1 MKLKR
6 IYIENYK
13 TYRKLD
19 LNLEVTDERPIILIG
34 GANGCGKTTLFDAIY
49 HALYGLQITN
59 RRQFEEIFNSGVK
72 NEVGMVDKSIV
83 LEVTFSGRVLG
94 QETPYKLRRSYLYTG
109 ERVLESVVLNMDGN
123 TYTYGSGS
131 TVAQR
136 STNEMIVNKIIS
148 ANLPAELSNYFLF
161 DAMKTSDLVKE
172 EQINKLIM
180 KNINSVMGFNKY
192 TQLENAASVYLDE
205 KKAER
210 LENENM
216 RKEYIHL
223 TRQKVELEKEVAQLN
238 DDYNAALNYANE
250 HKQQYEQLK
259 EGRNSD
265 DVVRDKMRQIEES
278 INNYAKK
285 EKEYRQD
292 ADTISKEIE
301 LKVIMPKL
309 ANIISTEVELILNEK
324 EDVSA
329 ARGNILNAQQIEM
342 VTESVVSLLQER
354 YPQMGKISIGEIVE
368 EIKRAQDNS
377 DDYND
382 KYSYLNEADTNVL
395 RNLVQ
400 QSYTNPFLALDERR
414 GSLEL
419 ELADMPKKNEQ
430 LEEYKRVLIGKDYSI
445 IELYEA
451 NDRKISELKTKMVE
465 KKNDIKELERK
476 ISTYDYDMPQVP
488 DPQYDMLCKLPSFF
502 KSLSRKLLQAKKAN
516 IERMMKEQLN
526 INLVIYA
533 GYIGRVELS
542 ADDSDEISFKMFHK
556 NGNEIYLSQ
565 LNAGA
570 KQTVMQVLLKV
581 LYELGDYDPPV
592 MIDTVMGV
600 LDKESRE
607 VIINHYFPDLAHQ
620 TILLS
625 TDTEITTET
634 DFKKIVAYV
643 AKTYTLHRDQEQQCT
658 MVSEDYFGL
667 QTYDFFFL
675 KVHIKSV

>member
-19 LNLEVTDERPIILIG
+19 LNLEVTSDRPIILIG

-49 HALYGLQITN
+49 SALYGLKISN
-59 RRQFEEIFNSGVK
+59 KRQFEEIFNSGVK
-72 NEVGMVDKSIV
+72 NESGIEGKTIM
-83 LEVTFSGRVLG
+83 LEITFSGVVLG
-94 QETPYKLRRSYLYTG
+94 QETPYRLRRAYKFVDG
-109 ERVLESVVLNMDGN
+109 KIQESNVLNMNGN
-123 TYTYGSGS
+123 SYTYGTGS
-131 TVAQR
+131 TAVKR
-136 STNEMIVNKIIS
+136 STNEAIVNKIIS

-192 TQLENAASVYLDE
+192 TQLQNAASAYLDE

-210 LENENM
+210 LENENL
-216 RKEYIHL
+216 RAEYLKL
-223 TRQKVELEKEVAQLN
+223 TKQKVEMERDVASLN
-238 DDYNAALNYANE
+238 DAYNDALNYAND

-265 DVVRDKMRQIEES
+265 EVIRDKMRQIEES
-278 INNYAKK
+278 INSYYQK

-292 ADTISKEIE
+292 AEAISKDLE
-301 LKVIMPKL
+301 LRVFLPKV

-324 EDVSA
+324 EQVAS
-329 ARGNILNAQQIEM
+329 ARGNILNDQQIEK
-342 VTESVVSLLQER
+342 VTQEVVELLKAK
-354 YPQMGKISIGEIVE
+354 YPQLAEVSISEIIA
-368 EIKRAQDNS
+368 EIKKAQDAS
-377 DDYND
+377 EDYND
-382 KYSYLNEADTNVL
+382 KFSYLSDKDVSVL
-395 RNLVQ
+395 KNLVQ
-400 QSYTNPFLALDERR
+400 QSYSNPYIALDERR
-414 GSLEL
+414 ENLDLEL
-419 ELADMPKKNEQ
+419 VDMPKKKEQ
-430 LEEYKRVLIGKDYSI
+430 LEEYKRALTGSDYSI

-451 NDRKISELKTKMVE
+451 NDRRIEEIKAKIAE
-465 KKNDIKELERK
+465 KKASIKELEKK

-488 DPQYDMLCKLPSFF
+488 DP
-502 KSLSRKLLQAKKAN
+502 
-516 IERMMKEQLN
+516 E
-526 INLVIYA
+526 
-533 GYIGRVELS
+533 
-542 ADDSDEISFKMFHK
+542 EISFKIFHK

-607 VIINHYFPDLAHQ
+607 VIINRYFPDLAHQ

-643 AKTYTLHRDQEQQCT
+643 ARTYTLHRDQEQQCT
-658 MVSEDYFGL
+658 TVSEDYFGL
-667 QTYDFFFL
+667 QIYDF
-675 KVHIKSV
+675 

>member
-19 LNLEVTDERPIILIG
+19 LNLEVTADRPIILIG

-49 HALYGLQITN
+49 HALYGLKIAN
-59 RRQFEEIFNSGVK
+59 KRQFEEIFNSGVK
-72 NEVGMVDKSIV
+72 NESGMEGKSIK
-83 LEVTFSGRVLG
+83 LEITFSGVVLG
-94 QETPYKLRRSYLYTG
+94 QETPYRLT
-109 ERVLESVVLNMDGN
+109 RVYMYMDGKVRDSVTLNMNGN
-123 TYTYGSGS
+123 SYNYGTGS
-131 TVAQR
+131 TAIQR
-136 STNEMIVNKIIS
+136 STNEAIVNKIIT

-192 TQLENAASVYLDE
+192 TQLEHAASAYLDE

-210 LENENM
+210 LENENLRAEYM
-216 RKEYIHL
+216 KLTKE
-223 TRQKVELEKEVAQLN
+223 KVEMEKEVARLN
-238 DDYNAALNYANE
+238 DEYNEALNYAND

-265 DVVRDKMRQIEES
+265 EVIRDKMRQIEES
-278 INNYAKK
+278 INGYHTK
-285 EKEYRQD
+285 EKDYRQD
-292 ADTISKEIE
+292 AEAVSKELE
-301 LKVIMPKL
+301 LKVFMPKL
-309 ANIISTEVELILNEK
+309 ANVISTEVELILNEK
-324 EDVSA
+324 EEVAS
-329 ARGNILNAQQIEM
+329 ARGNVLNEAQIEK
-342 VTESVVSLLQER
+342 VTQEVVRLIEEK
-354 YPQMGKISIGEIVE
+354 YPQIGEVPISEIVA
-368 EIKRAQDNS
+368 EIKRAQDDS
-377 DDYND
+377 EECND
-382 KYSYLNEADTNVL
+382 KYGFLSDKDTAVL
-395 RNLVQ
+395 KNLVQ
-400 QSYTNPFLALDERR
+400 QSYSNPYLALDERR
-414 GSLEL
+414 ENLNL
-419 ELADMPKKNEQ
+419 ELAEMPKKMEQ
-430 LEEYKRVLIGKDYSI
+430 LEEYKRALSGSDYSI

-451 NDRKISELKTKMVE
+451 NDRKIGELKTKMTD
-465 KKNDIKELERK
+465 KKTAIKELEKK

-488 DPQYDMLCKLPSFF
+488 DPQYDMLCKLPNFF
-502 KSLSRKLLQAKKAN
+502 KTLSRKLLQAKKAS

-542 ADDSDEISFKMFHK
+542 ANDSDEISFKMFHK

-607 VIINHYFPDLAHQ
+607 VIINRYFPDLAHQ

-643 AKTYTLHRDQEQQCT
+643 ARTYTLHRDQEQQCT
-658 MVSEDYFGL
+658 TVSEDYFGL
-667 QTYDFFFL
+667 QIYDF
-675 KVHIKSV
+675 

>member
-6 IYIENYK
+6 IHIENYK
-13 TYRKLD
+13 TYRQLD
-19 LNLEVTDERPIILIG
+19 LNLEVSADRPIILIG

-49 HALYGLQITN
+49 HALYGLKITN

-72 NEVGMVDKSIV
+72 NECGIEEKSIV
-83 LEVTFSGRVLG
+83 LEVTFSGVVLG
-94 QETPYKLRRSYLYTG
+94 QETPYRLRRAYLHTG
-109 ERVLESVVLNMDGN
+109 GRVLESVVLNMNGN
-123 TYTYGSGS
+123 NYTYGSGS
-131 TVAQR
+131 TAVQR
-136 STNEMIVNKIIS
+136 STNEAIVNKIIS

-192 TQLENAASVYLDE
+192 TQLQNAASAYLGE

-210 LENENM
+210 LQNENL
-216 RKEYIHL
+216 RKEYLSL
-223 TRQKVELEKEVAQLN
+223 TKQKAEMEAEVERLN
-238 DDYNAALNYANE
+238 GAYNEALNYAND

-265 DVVRDKMRQIEES
+265 EVIRDKMRQIEES
-278 INNYAKK
+278 IGNYYQK
-285 EKEYRQD
+285 EKDYRQD
-292 ADTISKEIE
+292 AEAVSKELE
-301 LKVIMPKL
+301 WKVFMPKV
-309 ANIISTEVELILNEK
+309 ANIISTEVELILSEK
-324 EDVSA
+324 EEVAS
-329 ARGNILNAQQIEM
+329 ARGNILNDRQIEK
-342 VTESVVSLLQER
+342 VTRDVVRWVKEK
-354 YPQMGKISIGEIVE
+354 YPQLGEVPVAEIIA
-368 EIKRAQDNS
+368 EIKREQDTN

-382 KYSYLNEADTNVL
+382 KYAYLGDADVSVL
-395 RNLVQ
+395 KNLVQ
-400 QSYTNPFLALDERR
+400 QPYSNPYPALDERR
-414 GSLEL
+414 ESLNL
-419 ELADMPKKNEQ
+419 ELADMPKKQEQ
-430 LEEYKRVLIGKDYSI
+430 MEEYKRALTGNDYNI
-445 IELYEA
+445 IERYEE
-451 NDRKISELKTKMVE
+451 NDRRIEELKNQIAE
-465 KKNDIKELERK
+465 KKNSIKDLEK
-476 ISTYDYDMPQVP
+476 NISTYDYDMPQVP
-488 DPQYDMLCKLPSFF
+488 DPQYDMLCKLPDFF
-502 KSLSRKLLQAKKAN
+502 KNLSRKLLQAKKAS

-542 ADDSDEISFKMFHK
+542 AEDSEEIFFKIFHK

-607 VIINHYFPDLAHQ
+607 VIINRYFPDLAHQ

-634 DFKKIVAYV
+634 DFRKIVAYV
-643 AKTYTLHRDQEQQCT
+643 ARTYTLHRDQERQCT

-667 QTYDFFFL
+667 QTYEF
-675 KVHIKSV
+675 

>member
-13 TYRKLD
+13 TYRSLD
-19 LNLEVTDERPIILIG
+19 LNLEVSADRPIILIG
-34 GANGCGKTTLFDAIY
+34 GANGCGKTTLFDAVY
-49 HALYGLQITN
+49 HALYGLKISN
-59 RRQFEEIFNSGVK
+59 KRQFEEIFNSGVK
-72 NEVGMVDKSIV
+72 NESGMEEKSIV
-83 LEVTFSGRVLG
+83 LEVTFSGVVLG
-94 QETPYKLRRSYLYTG
+94 QETPYRLRRAYLYTG
-109 ERVLESVVLNMDGN
+109 GRVLESVVLNMNGN

-131 TVAQR
+131 TAVQR
-136 STNEMIVNKIIS
+136 STNEAIVNKIIS

-192 TQLENAASVYLDE
+192 TQLQSAASAYLDE

-210 LENENM
+210 LENENL
-216 RKEYIHL
+216 RAEYIKL
-223 TRQKVELEKEVAQLN
+223 TKEKVDMEKEVASLN
-238 DDYNAALNYANE
+238 DQYNEALNYAND

-265 DVVRDKMRQIEES
+265 EVIRDKMRQIEES
-278 INNYAKK
+278 INNYYKK

-292 ADTISKEIE
+292 AESISKDLE
-301 LKVIMPKL
+301 LKVFLPKL

-324 EDVSA
+324 EQVAS
-329 ARGNILNAQQIEM
+329 ARGNILNDQQIER
-342 VTESVVSLLQER
+342 VTQEVVGLLKEK
-354 YPQMGKISIGEIVE
+354 YPQLAEVSISDIIA
-368 EIKRAQDNS
+368 EIKRAQDTN

-382 KYSYLNEADTNVL
+382 KYGYLSDKDVSVL
-395 RNLVQ
+395 KNLVQ
-400 QSYTNPFLALDERR
+400 QSYSNPYIALDERR
-414 GSLEL
+414 ESLNL
-419 ELADMPKKNEQ
+419 ELADMPKKQEQ
-430 LEEYKRVLIGKDYSI
+430 LEEYKRALTGSDYSI

-451 NDRKISELKTKMVE
+451 NDRKIGELKSKMAE
-465 KKNDIKELERK
+465 RKASIKELEKK

-488 DPQYDMLCKLPSFF
+488 DPQYDMLCKLPGFF
-502 KSLSRKLLQAKKAN
+502 KTLSRKLLQAKKAS

-542 ADDSDEISFKMFHK
+542 ADDSDEISFKIFHK

-607 VIINHYFPDLAHQ
+607 VIINRYFPDLAHQ

-643 AKTYTLHRDQEQQCT
+643 ARTYTLHRDQERQCT
-658 MVSEDYFGL
+658 TVSEDYFGL
-667 QTYDFFFL
+667 QIYDF
-675 KVHIKSV
+675 

>member
-1 MKLKR
+1 M
-6 IYIENYK
+6 
-13 TYRKLD
+13 
-19 LNLEVTDERPIILIG
+19 
-34 GANGCGKTTLFDAIY
+34 NG
-49 HALYGLQITN
+49 
-59 RRQFEEIFNSGVK
+59 NS
-72 NEVGMVDKSIV
+72 
-83 LEVTFSGRVLG
+83 
-94 QETPYKLRRSYLYTG
+94 
-109 ERVLESVVLNMDGN
+109 
-123 TYTYGSGS
+123 YTYGTGS
-131 TVAQR
+131 TAVKR
-136 STNEMIVNKIIS
+136 STNEAIVNKIIS

-192 TQLENAASVYLDE
+192 TQLQNAASAYLDE

-210 LENENM
+210 LENENL
-216 RKEYIHL
+216 RAEYLKL
-223 TRQKVELEKEVAQLN
+223 TKQKVEMERDVASLN
-238 DDYNAALNYANE
+238 DAYNDALNYAND

-265 DVVRDKMRQIEES
+265 EVIRDKMRQIEES
-278 INNYAKK
+278 INCYYQK

-292 ADTISKEIE
+292 AEAISKDLE
-301 LKVIMPKL
+301 LRVFLPKV

-324 EDVSA
+324 EQVAS
-329 ARGNILNAQQIEM
+329 ARGNILNDQQIEK
-342 VTESVVSLLQER
+342 VTQEVVELLKAK
-354 YPQMGKISIGEIVE
+354 YPQLAEVSISEIIA
-368 EIKRAQDNS
+368 EIKKAQDAS
-377 DDYND
+377 EDYND
-382 KYSYLNEADTNVL
+382 KFSYLSDKDVSVL
-395 RNLVQ
+395 KNLVQ
-400 QSYTNPFLALDERR
+400 QSYSNPYIALDERR
-414 GSLEL
+414 ENLDLEL
-419 ELADMPKKNEQ
+419 VDMPKKKEQ
-430 LEEYKRVLIGKDYSI
+430 LEEYKRALTGSDYSI

-451 NDRKISELKTKMVE
+451 NDRRIEEIKAKIAE
-465 KKNDIKELERK
+465 KKASIKELEKK
-476 ISTYDYDMPQVP
+476 IFTYDYDMPQVP
-488 DPQYDMLCKLPSFF
+488 DPQYDMLCKLPGFF
-502 KSLSRKLLQAKKAN
+502 KTLSRKLLQAKKAS

-542 ADDSDEISFKMFHK
+542 ADDSEEISFKIFHK

-607 VIINHYFPDLAHQ
+607 VIINRYFPDLAHQ

-643 AKTYTLHRDQEQQCT
+643 ARTYTLHRDQEQQCT
-658 MVSEDYFGL
+658 TVSEDYFGL
-667 QTYDFFFL
+667 QIYDF
-675 KVHIKSV
+675 

>member
-19 LNLEVTDERPIILIG
+19 LNLEVTSDRPIILIG

-49 HALYGLQITN
+49 SALYGLKISN
-59 RRQFEEIFNSGVK
+59 KRQFEEIFNSGVK
-72 NEVGMVDKSIV
+72 NESGIEGKTIK
-83 LEVTFSGRVLG
+83 LEITFSGVVLG
-94 QETPYKLRRSYLYTG
+94 QETPYRLCRAYLFSG
-109 ERVLESVVLNMDGN
+109 GKVLESVELNMNGN
-123 TYTYGSGS
+123 KYTYGSGS
-131 TVAQR
+131 TAIQR
-136 STNEMIVNKIIS
+136 STNEAIVNKIIS

-192 TQLENAASVYLDE
+192 TQLQNAASAYLDE

-210 LENENM
+210 LENENL
-216 RKEYIHL
+216 RAEYTKLTKE
-223 TRQKVELEKEVAQLN
+223 KVEMEREVARLN
-238 DDYNAALNYANE
+238 DEYNEALNYAND

-265 DVVRDKMRQIEES
+265 EVIRDKMRQIEES
-278 INNYAKK
+278 INGYYAK
-285 EKEYRQD
+285 EKNYRQD
-292 ADTISKEIE
+292 AEAVSKELE
-301 LKVIMPKL
+301 LKVFMPKL
-309 ANIISTEVELILNEK
+309 ANVISTEVELILNEK
-324 EDVSA
+324 EEVAS
-329 ARGNILNAQQIEM
+329 ARGNVLNDQQIEK
-342 VTESVVSLLQER
+342 VTQEVVRLIEEK
-354 YPQMGKISIGEIVE
+354 YPQVGEVSVSDIIA
-368 EIKRAQDNS
+368 EIKRVQNDS
-377 DDYND
+377 EECND
-382 KYSYLNEADTNVL
+382 KYGYLSEKDTAVL
-395 RNLVQ
+395 KNLVQ
-400 QSYTNPFLALDERR
+400 QSYSNPYLALDERR
-414 GSLEL
+414 ENLNL
-419 ELADMPKKNEQ
+419 ELAEMPKKMEQ
-430 LEEYKRVLIGKDYSI
+430 MEEYKRALSGSDYNI
-445 IELYEA
+445 IELYET
-451 NDRKISELKTKMVE
+451 NDRKIGELKTKMAD
-465 KKNDIKELERK
+465 KKMAIKELERK

-502 KSLSRKLLQAKKAN
+502 KSLSRKLLQAKKAS

-542 ADDSDEISFKMFHK
+542 ANDSDEISFKMFHK

-607 VIINHYFPDLAHQ
+607 VIINRYFPDLAHQ

-643 AKTYTLHRDQEQQCT
+643 ARTYTLHRDQEQQCT
-658 MVSEDYFGL
+658 TVSEDYFGL
-667 QTYDFFFL
+667 QIYDF
-675 KVHIKSV
+675 

>member
-19 LNLEVTDERPIILIG
+19 LNLEVTSDRPIILIG
-34 GANGCGKTTLFDAIY
+34 GANDCGKTTLFDAIY
-49 HALYGLQITN
+49 SALYGLKISN
-59 RRQFEEIFNSGVK
+59 KRQFEEIFNSGMK
-72 NEVGMVDKSIV
+72 NESGIEGKTIM
-83 LEVTFSGRVLG
+83 LEITFSGVVLG
-94 QETPYKLRRSYLYTG
+94 QETPYRLRRAYKFVDG
-109 ERVLESVVLNMDGN
+109 KIQESNVLNMNGN
-123 TYTYGSGS
+123 SYTYGTGS
-131 TVAQR
+131 TAVKR
-136 STNEMIVNKIIS
+136 STNEAIVNKIIS

-192 TQLENAASVYLDE
+192 TQLQNAASAYLDE

-210 LENENM
+210 LENENL
-216 RKEYIHL
+216 RAEYLKL
-223 TRQKVELEKEVAQLN
+223 TKQKVEMERDVASLN
-238 DDYNAALNYANE
+238 DAYNDALNYAND

-259 EGRNSD
+259 DGRNSD
-265 DVVRDKMRQIEES
+265 EVIRDKMRQIEES
-278 INNYAKK
+278 VNCYYQK

-292 ADTISKEIE
+292 AEAISKDLE
-301 LKVIMPKL
+301 LRVFLPKV

-324 EDVSA
+324 EQVAS
-329 ARGNILNAQQIEM
+329 ARGNILNDQQIEK
-342 VTESVVSLLQER
+342 VTQEVVELLKAK
-354 YPQMGKISIGEIVE
+354 YPQLAEVSISEIIA
-368 EIKRAQDNS
+368 EIKKAQDAS
-377 DDYND
+377 EDYND
-382 KYSYLNEADTNVL
+382 KFSYLSDKDVSVL
-395 RNLVQ
+395 KNLVQ
-400 QSYTNPFLALDERR
+400 QSYSNPYIALDERR
-414 GSLEL
+414 ENLDLEL
-419 ELADMPKKNEQ
+419 VDMPKKKEQ
-430 LEEYKRVLIGKDYSI
+430 LEEYKRALTGSDYSI

-451 NDRKISELKTKMVE
+451 NDRRIEEIKAKIAE
-465 KKNDIKELERK
+465 KKASIKELEKK

-488 DPQYDMLCKLPSFF
+488 DPQYDMLCKLPGFF
-502 KSLSRKLLQAKKAN
+502 KTLSRKLLQAKEAS

-542 ADDSDEISFKMFHK
+542 ADDSEEISFKIFHK

-607 VIINHYFPDLAHQ
+607 VIINRYFPDLAHQ

-643 AKTYTLHRDQEQQCT
+643 ARTYTLHRDQEQQCT
-658 MVSEDYFGL
+658 TVSEDYFGL
-667 QTYDFFFL
+667 QIYDF
-675 KVHIKSV
+675 

>member
-49 HALYGLQITN
+49 HTLYGLQITN

-72 NEVGMVDKSIV
+72 NEVGMVDRSIV

-309 ANIISTEVELILNEK
+309 ANIICTEVELILNEK

-382 KYSYLNEADTNVL
+382 KYSYLNDADTNVL

-414 GSLEL
+414 ESLEL

-430 LEEYKRVLIGKDYSI
+430 LDEYKRVLTGKDYSI

-667 QTYDFFFL
+667 QTYDF
-675 KVHIKSV
+675 

>member
-72 NEVGMVDKSIV
+72 NEVGMVDRSIV

-238 DDYNAALNYANE
+238 DDYNAALNYVNE

-382 KYSYLNEADTNVL
+382 KYSYLNDADTNVL

-414 GSLEL
+414 ESLEL

-430 LEEYKRVLIGKDYSI
+430 LDEYKRVLTGKDYSI

-533 GYIGRVELS
+533 GSIGRVELS

-667 QTYDFFFL
+667 QTYDF
-675 KVHIKSV
+675 

>member
-6 IYIENYK
+6 IHIENYK
-13 TYRKLD
+13 TYRQLD
-19 LNLEVTDERPIILIG
+19 LNLEVSADRPIILIG

-49 HALYGLQITN
+49 HALYGLKITN

-72 NEVGMVDKSIV
+72 NECGIEEESIV
-83 LEVTFSGRVLG
+83 LEVTFSGVVLG
-94 QETPYKLRRSYLYTG
+94 QETPYRLRRAYLHTG
-109 ERVLESVVLNMDGN
+109 GRVLESVVLNMNGN
-123 TYTYGSGS
+123 NYTYGSGS
-131 TVAQR
+131 TAVQR
-136 STNEMIVNKIIS
+136 STNEAIVNKIIS

-192 TQLENAASVYLDE
+192 TQLQNAASAYLGE

-210 LENENM
+210 LQNENL
-216 RKEYIHL
+216 RKEYLSL
-223 TRQKVELEKEVAQLN
+223 TKQKAEMEAEVERLN
-238 DDYNAALNYANE
+238 GAYNEALNYAND

-265 DVVRDKMRQIEES
+265 EVIRDKMRQIEEN
-278 INNYAKK
+278 IGNYYQK
-285 EKEYRQD
+285 EKDYRQD
-292 ADTISKEIE
+292 AEAVSKELE
-301 LKVIMPKL
+301 WKVFMPKV
-309 ANIISTEVELILNEK
+309 ANIISTEVELILSEK
-324 EDVSA
+324 EEVAS
-329 ARGNILNAQQIEM
+329 ARGNILNDRQIEK
-342 VTESVVSLLQER
+342 VTRDVVRWVNEK
-354 YPQMGKISIGEIVE
+354 YPQLGEVPVAEIIA
-368 EIKRAQDNS
+368 EIKREQDTN

-382 KYSYLNEADTNVL
+382 KYAYLGDADVSVL
-395 RNLVQ
+395 KNLVQ
-400 QSYTNPFLALDERR
+400 QPYSNPYPALDERR
-414 GSLEL
+414 ESLNL
-419 ELADMPKKNEQ
+419 ELADMPKKQEQ
-430 LEEYKRVLIGKDYSI
+430 MEEYKRALTGNDYNI
-445 IELYEA
+445 IERYEE
-451 NDRKISELKTKMVE
+451 NDRRIEELKNQIAE
-465 KKNDIKELERK
+465 KKNSIKDLEK
-476 ISTYDYDMPQVP
+476 NISTYDYDMPQVP
-488 DPQYDMLCKLPSFF
+488 DPQYDMLCKLPDFF
-502 KSLSRKLLQAKKAN
+502 KNLSRKLLQAKKAS

-542 ADDSDEISFKMFHK
+542 ADDSEEISFKIFHK

-607 VIINHYFPDLAHQ
+607 VIINRYFPDLAHQ

-634 DFKKIVAYV
+634 DFRKIVAYV
-643 AKTYTLHRDQEQQCT
+643 ARTYTLHRDQERQCT
-658 MVSEDYFGL
+658 TVSEDYFGL
-667 QTYDFFFL
+667 QTYEF
-675 KVHIKSV
+675 

>member
-49 HALYGLQITN
+49 HTLYGLQITN

-72 NEVGMVDKSIV
+72 NEVGMVDRSIV

-414 GSLEL
+414 ESLEL

-430 LEEYKRVLIGKDYSI
+430 LDEYKRVLTGKDYSI

-667 QTYDFFFL
+667 QTYDF
-675 KVHIKSV
+675 

>member
-72 NEVGMVDKSIV
+72 NEVGMVDRSIV

-542 ADDSDEISFKMFHK
+542 ADDSDEISFKIFHK

-667 QTYDFFFL
+667 QTYDF
-675 KVHIKSV
+675 

>member
-19 LNLEVTDERPIILIG
+19 LNLEVTSDRPIILIG

-49 HALYGLQITN
+49 SALYGLKISN
-59 RRQFEEIFNSGVK
+59 KRQFEEIFNSGVK
-72 NEVGMVDKSIV
+72 NESGIEGKTIK
-83 LEVTFSGRVLG
+83 LEITFSGVVLG
-94 QETPYKLRRSYLYTG
+94 QETPYRLCRAYLFSG
-109 ERVLESVVLNMDGN
+109 GKVLESVELNMNGN
-123 TYTYGSGS
+123 KYTYGSGS
-131 TVAQR
+131 TVIQR
-136 STNEMIVNKIIS
+136 STNEAIVNKIIS

-192 TQLENAASVYLDE
+192 TQLQNAASAYLDE

-210 LENENM
+210 LENENL
-216 RKEYIHL
+216 RAEYTKLTKE
-223 TRQKVELEKEVAQLN
+223 KVEMEREVARLN
-238 DDYNAALNYANE
+238 DEYNEALNYAND

-265 DVVRDKMRQIEES
+265 EVIRDKMRQIEES
-278 INNYAKK
+278 INGYYAK
-285 EKEYRQD
+285 EKNYRQD
-292 ADTISKEIE
+292 AEAVSKELE
-301 LKVIMPKL
+301 LKVFMPKL
-309 ANIISTEVELILNEK
+309 ANVISTEVELILNEK
-324 EDVSA
+324 EDVAS
-329 ARGNILNAQQIEM
+329 ARGNVLNDQQIEK
-342 VTESVVSLLQER
+342 VTQEVVRLIEEK
-354 YPQMGKISIGEIVE
+354 YPQVGEVSVSDIIA
-368 EIKRAQDNS
+368 EIKRAQNDS
-377 DDYND
+377 EECND
-382 KYSYLNEADTNVL
+382 KFGYLSEKDTAVL
-395 RNLVQ
+395 KNLVQ
-400 QSYTNPFLALDERR
+400 QSYSNPYLALDERR
-414 GSLEL
+414 ENLNL
-419 ELADMPKKNEQ
+419 ELAEMPKKMEQ
-430 LEEYKRVLIGKDYSI
+430 MEEYKRALSGCDYNI
-445 IELYEA
+445 IELYET
-451 NDRKISELKTKMVE
+451 NDRKIGELKTKMAD
-465 KKNDIKELERK
+465 KKTAIKELERE

-488 DPQYDMLCKLPSFF
+488 DPQYDMLCKLPCFF
-502 KSLSRKLLQAKKAN
+502 KSLSRKLLQAKKAS

-542 ADDSDEISFKMFHK
+542 ANDSDEISFKMFHK

-607 VIINHYFPDLAHQ
+607 VIINRYFPDLAHQ

-643 AKTYTLHRDQEQQCT
+643 ARTYTLHRDQEQQCT
-658 MVSEDYFGL
+658 TVSEDYFGL
-667 QTYDFFFL
+667 QIYDF
-675 KVHIKSV
+675 

>member
-13 TYRKLD
+13 TYCKLD

-49 HALYGLQITN
+49 HALYGLQVTN

-72 NEVGMVDKSIV
+72 NEAGMTDKSIV

-131 TVAQR
+131 TAATR
-136 STNEMIVNKIIS
+136 SANEAIVNKIIS

-192 TQLENAASVYLDE
+192 TQLQNVASAYLDE

-216 RKEYIHL
+216 RKEYIRL
-223 TRQKVELEKEVAQLN
+223 TRQKVELEKEAAQLN
-238 DDYNAALNYANE
+238 DDYNTALNYAND

-265 DVVRDKMRQIEES
+265 EVVRDKMRQIEES
-278 INNYAKK
+278 INSYAKK

-292 ADTISKEIE
+292 ADALSKEIE

-309 ANIISTEVELILNEK
+309 ANVISTEVELILNEK
-324 EDVSA
+324 EEVAS
-329 ARGNILNAQQIEM
+329 ARGNIMNAQQIGM
-342 VTESVVSLLQER
+342 VTESVVRLLQEK
-354 YPQMGKISIGEIVE
+354 YPQMGEVSINEIVE

-382 KYSYLNEADTNVL
+382 KYDYLNDADTNVL

-400 QSYTNPFLALDERR
+400 QSYTNPFIALDEHREN
-414 GSLEL
+414 LEI

-430 LEEYKRVLIGKDYSI
+430 LEEYKRVLTGKDYSI

-451 NDRKISELKTKMVE
+451 NDRKIGELKAKMVE
-465 KKNDIKELERK
+465 KRNEIKELERK

-488 DPQYDMLCKLPSFF
+488 DPQYDMLCKLPGFF
-502 KSLSRKLLQAKKAN
+502 KSLSRKLLQAKKAS

-542 ADDSDEISFKMFHK
+542 SDDSDEISFKMFHK

-643 AKTYTLHRDQEQQCT
+643 AKTYTLHRNQEQQCT
-658 MVSEDYFGL
+658 TVSEDYFGL
-667 QTYDFFFL
+667 QTYDF
-675 KVHIKSV
+675 

>member
-329 ARGNILNAQQIEM
+329 ARGNILNTQQIEM

-382 KYSYLNEADTNVL
+382 KYSYLNDADTNVL

-414 GSLEL
+414 ESLEL

-430 LEEYKRVLIGKDYSI
+430 LDEYKRVLTGKDYSI

-667 QTYDFFFL
+667 QTYDF
-675 KVHIKSV
+675 